1 MLGCVARKNS
11 KFFNCGA
18 HKSVEKKFVQSE
30 RESIKLSEMYSKVF
44 QVLEDERSV

>member
-30 RESIKLSEMYSKVF
+30 GDTIKLDEINSKVS
-44 QVLEDERSV
+44 QVLEDESSV